1 MLSIVKSLSTRQV
14 CHFNW
19 RRIPLDF
26 RIYTH
31 YSGSISIEFISSF
44 ARALLQFPC
53 FWTAEI
59 SLSRMRK
66 LTKIDEALLPFLLN
80 VDLSSVRSRVLH
92 ERHSVGR
99 RSTFLCWF
107 LCQSGT
113 SLRCR
118 WCFHI
123 VVLRTTLEQ
132 HLARCEERLWRLWTG
147 WFYVI
152 LTYFNYCSVNSF
164 NVNHVILFGFW
175 SFLAAQLRS

>member
-1 MLSIVKSLSTRQV
+1 MLSIVKFFSTRQG

-44 ARALLQFPC
+44 ARALLYFPC

-80 VDLSSVRSRVLH
+80 VDLSAQCQVERPSRKAFCWSTLDISVLIFVP
-92 ERHSVGR
+92 E
-99 RSTFLCWF
+99 
-107 LCQSGT
+107 T

-118 WCFHI
+118 WCFH

-132 HLARCEERLWRLWTG
+132 HLARCEQRVKVVNRLVLCH
-147 WFYVI
+147 
-152 LTYFNYCSVNSF
+152 FNIF
-164 NVNHVILFGFW
+164 
-175 SFLAAQLRS
+175 